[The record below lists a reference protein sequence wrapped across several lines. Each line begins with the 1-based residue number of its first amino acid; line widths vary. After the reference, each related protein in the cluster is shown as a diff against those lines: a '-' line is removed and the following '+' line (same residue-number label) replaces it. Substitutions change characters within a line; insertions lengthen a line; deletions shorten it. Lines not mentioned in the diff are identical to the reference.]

1 MSFLKSKS
9 ARVLSLVLALQAVVL
24 YAAIARKEVT
34 PAIEPLGEF
43 PKTSGAWST
52 VQEVPIEAE
61 VQEVLK
67 ADDTLNRVYANR
79 AAGLEANLFVAF
91 FKTQR
96 TGQSPHSPKNC
107 LPGSGWEPV
116 TTGLV
121 TIPASG
127 RSAPIV
133 ANRYVAAHG
142 DEKAVVIYWYQSH
155 DRIIASEYW
164 AKFWLVMDSIRYHR
178 SDTSLIK
185 VVVPVA
191 NNDVDT
197 ATRIGIDFVETLLPD
212 LSKRLPV

>member
-24 YAAIARKEVT
+24 YAAISRKEIT

-43 PKTSGAWST
+43 PKTSGAWGT

-67 ADDTLNRVYANR
+67 ADDTLNRVYADR
-79 AAGLEANLFVAF
+79 TAGVEANLFIAF

-185 VVVPVA
+185 VVVPVV
-191 NNDVDT
+191 NNDADT

>member
-1 MSFLKSKS
+1 MSFLNSKF

-24 YAAIARKEVT
+24 YAAISRKEIV
-34 PAIEPLGEF
+34 PAIRPLAEF
-43 PKTSGAWST
+43 PKTISAWST
-52 VQEVPIEAE
+52 IQDVPIEPE

-79 AAGLEANLFVAF
+79 AAGVEANLFIAF
-91 FKTQR
+91 FQTQR

-116 TTGLV
+116 TTGVV
-121 TIPASG
+121 TIPAPG
-127 RSAPIV
+127 RSEPIT

-155 DRIIASEYW
+155 DRVIASEYS
-164 AKFWLVMDSIRYHR
+164 AKFWLVVDSIRYHR
-178 SDTSLIK
+178 SDTSLVK

-191 NNDVDT
+191 HNDVDS
-197 ATRIGIDFVETLLPD
+197 ATRIGADFVQALFPD
-212 LSKRLPV
+212 LSTRLPL

>member
-1 MSFLKSKS
+1 MSFLKSKF

-24 YAAIARKEVT
+24 YAAISRKEIT
-34 PAIEPLGEF
+34 PSIEPLAGF
-43 PKTSGAWST
+43 PKTVGAWST
-52 VQEVPIEAE
+52 VHDVPIEAE

-79 AAGLEANLFVAF
+79 AVGVEANLFVAF

-127 RSAPIV
+127 RPAPII

-142 DEKAVVIYWYQSH
+142 DERAVVVYWYQSH
-155 DRIIASEYW
+155 DRIIASEYS
-164 AKFWLVMDSIRYHR
+164 AKLWLVIDSIRYHR

-185 VVVPVA
+185 VVVPVT

-197 ATRIGIDFVETLLPD
+197 ATSIGTDFVQTLLPD
-212 LSKRLPV
+212 LSKRLPL

>member
-79 AAGLEANLFVAF
+79 TAGVEANLFIAF

-155 DRIIASEYW
+155 DRIIASEYS

-185 VVVPVA
+185 VVVPVV
-191 NNDVDT
+191 NNDADT

>member
-24 YAAIARKEVT
+24 YAAFARKEVT

-79 AAGLEANLFVAF
+79 TAGVEANLFIAF

-185 VVVPVA
+185 VVVPVV
-191 NNDVDT
+191 NNDADT